1 MPKPLGK
8 KHRKPDLL
16 PYVRQGLEFE
26 IQGRTAEAQ
35 QVYEGILAI
44 DAANSRALHR
54 LAVIAHER
62 GDSAAALDLIGRS
75 LKSNPVSPEAV
86 VDYAQILG
94 GLDRHEDM
102 LAAANRALILK
113 PNTFNALFLR
123 GVALQ
128 KLDRYSEALASLD
141 RALALNPDHPGSHN
155 SRGVVLTRLGRVEEG
170 LMEFERAIALDPG
183 YAEAHF
189 HAGLARL
196 LTGDF
201 ARGWEEYEWRLRL
214 RDKPVAPSPYP
225 QPYWDGAA
233 SLVGRSLHIYTEQG
247 LGDAIMFAR
256 YLPLLAEQGARVVFG
271 VDRSLKDLF
280 ASLDKVEVVSPGDQT
295 QTFDLQCALLSLP
308 HLLATR
314 LDSIPARVPYLTAP
328 PDRIA
333 KWRPRLPAGPK
344 VGLVWAGGQKYAA
357 DRQRSI
363 GAAGLA
369 PLLSQSG
376 FRFVSLQ
383 RELGEADMAF
393 VRSRPDIVHFGDEL
407 GDFADTAAIV
417 SELDLVIS
425 VDTSVAHLAG
435 ALGKPMW
442 VLLPFSPDFRWL
454 LGRSDSP
461 WYPTATLFRQPT
473 AGDWRSV
480 VDAVATKLSAM

>member
-26 IQGRTAEAQ
+26 MQGRTADAQ
-35 QVYEGILAI
+35 QVYEGILAV
-44 DAANSRALHR
+44 DDTNSHALNR

-62 GDSAAALDLIGRS
+62 GDDATALDLITRS

-94 GLDRHEDM
+94 GLGRYDDM

-123 GVALQ
+123 GDALNRLGRHQ
-128 KLDRYSEALASLD
+128 EALTGFD
-141 RALALNPDHPGSHN
+141 RALALKPDDPGTHN
-155 SRGVVLTRLGRVEEG
+155 ARGVALVRLGRVEDA
-170 LMEFERAIALDPG
+170 LVEFERTMALDPG

-196 LTGDF
+196 LSGDF
-201 ARGWEEYEWRLRL
+201 ATGWKEYEWRLRL

-225 QPYWDGAA
+225 QPYWDGAT
-233 SLVGRSLHIYTEQG
+233 SLDGRSLYVAAEQG

-256 YLPLLAEQGARVVFG
+256 YLPLLAGQGARVVFG
-271 VDRSLKDLF
+271 VDKSLKALL
-280 ASLDKVEVVSPGDQT
+280 ASLDKVEVVSPGDEVA
-295 QTFDLQCALLSLP
+295 TFDLQCALLSLP
-308 HLLATR
+308 HLLGTR
-314 LDSIPARVPYLTAP
+314 LETIPARIPYLAAP
-328 PDRIA
+328 PERVE
-333 KWRPRLPAGPK
+333 KWRPRLPEGRK
-344 VGLVWAGGQKYAA
+344 IGLVWAGGQKYAA
-357 DRQRSI
+357 DKQRSL

-369 PLLSQSG
+369 PILAQPG
-376 FRFVSLQ
+376 FGFISLQ
-383 RELGEADMAF
+383 RELGQTDAAF
-393 VRSRPDIVHFGDEL
+393 LRSRPDIVHFGEEL

-435 ALGKPMW
+435 ALGKPLW

-454 LGRSDSP
+454 LGRTDSP
-461 WYPTATLFRQPT
+461 WYPTATLFRQPA
-473 AGDWRSV
+473 AGDWPSV
-480 VDAVATKLSAM
+480 VAAVAAKLAAM